1 MQKSCHPNLH
11 PTPTPAENCTYNE
24 FWGILRLLLSVL
36 LWVLFV
42 VYGNW
47 QPWSTWSSCSS
58 TCGHGTM
65 TRTRHCDTEPTHPC
79 QGQSSEEYTCNNA
92 QCGES
97 NCCASF
103 VSSTS
108 SPMGLNYVFFQIIHN
123 KEKFN
128 VYSEFFFSHL
138 FWIKSLCVIWKFF
151 LRQTVYY
158 ILKDIHVHV
167 YKVRHQTSK
176 KVHVVDNGHKS
187 VFQT

>member
-1 MQKSCHPNLH
+1 MLYVWCHLGTGGLLLTKSDFLCNALIIITKKLSP
-11 PTPTPAENCTYNE
+11 PSPAENCTYKE

-92 QCGES
+92 PCGES

-108 SPMGLNYVFFQIIHN
+108 SPMGLNYVF
-123 KEKFN
+123 
-128 VYSEFFFSHL
+128 
-138 FWIKSLCVIWKFF
+138 
-151 LRQTVYY
+151 
-158 ILKDIHVHV
+158 
-167 YKVRHQTSK
+167 
-176 KVHVVDNGHKS
+176 
-187 VFQT
+187 

>member
-1 MQKSCHPNLH
+1 MQKSCHPHLPH
-11 PTPTPAENCTYNE
+11 PNPRRELYLL
-24 FWGILRLLLSVL
+24 WVLRDIVVLLSVL

-92 QCGES
+92 PCGES

-138 FWIKSLCVIWKFF
+138 FWIKSLCVIWKVF
-151 LRQTVYY
+151 LRPNSLLYFKRYTYTC
-158 ILKDIHVHV
+158 I
-167 YKVRHQTSK
+167 
-176 KVHVVDNGHKS
+176 
-187 VFQT
+187 

>member
-1 MQKSCHPNLH
+1 M
-11 PTPTPAENCTYNE
+11 
-24 FWGILRLLLSVL
+24 LLSVL

-92 QCGES
+92 PCGES

-108 SPMGLNYVFFQIIHN
+108 SPMGLNYVFLKSYIIKKN
-123 KEKFN
+123 
-128 VYSEFFFSHL
+128 L
-138 FWIKSLCVIWKFF
+138 MCILIFF
-151 LRQTVYY
+151 LTF
-158 ILKDIHVHV
+158 ILNQIFVCNMKGFFAPKQSII
-167 YKVRHQTSK
+167 
-176 KVHVVDNGHKS
+176 
-187 VFQT
+187 F